1 MCGGG
6 GDGGADQMRRD
17 EQEREARMAQATA
30 QINAMFGVN
39 PGAPVLTDEQKR
51 SAQQRADLERQLQ
64 TRVRPDG
71 TVEYPYLQMRTP
83 RQIGEEGYYDDSD
96 YYAEMTPQQRQSAF
110 MRRAAQIKDQLA
122 RLPGVPN
129 FSSLAAD
136 AERNKIARD
145 AMYERTGDDIMGYFT
160 DQLGQQRDRAAAAI
174 AIDMA
179 RKGQTYGSAR
189 TDADRLLQETNDD
202 RVMQLQTQADAAVT
216 DLRSSDEKARLD
228 LIARIR
234 AGMDQQSAI
243 AGANSA
249 LSTNIDRVREGA
261 TSQSME
267 GLFANIEDLYG
278 QKRAVDAYNRGYQN
292 TVGVTT
298 PGSGTVETGRVY

>member
-17 EQEREARMAQATA
+17 EQEREARMAQAVA
-30 QINAMFGVN
+30 QINAMFGVA
-39 PGAPVLTDEQKR
+39 PGAPVLTEGQKR
-51 SAQQRADLERQLQ
+51 AAEQRAALDRQLQ
-64 TRVRPDG
+64 TTVRPDG
-71 TVEYPYLQMRTP
+71 TVDYPNLVLRAP
-83 RQIGEEGYYDDSD
+83 RNARGGRYYGDPDAYSP
-96 YYAEMTPQQRQSAF
+96 AQL
-110 MRRAAQIKDQLA
+110 AQIKATKAAQLRA
-122 RLPGVPN
+122 QRDALPASPN
-129 FSSLAAD
+129 FDTLGAD
-136 AERNKIARD
+136 AVRNKQARD
-145 AMYERTGDDIMGYFT
+145 ALYARTKDDIMRYFN
-160 DQLGQQRDRAAAAI
+160 DQLGRQRDRAAVAI

-234 AGMDQQSAI
+234 AGTDQQSAI

-261 TSQSME
+261 TSQSLE
-267 GLFANIEDLYG
+267 GLFANIEELYG
-278 QKRAVDAYNRGYQN
+278 QKRAVDAYNRGYRD
-292 TVGVTT
+292 TVGVAT
-298 PGSGTVETGRVY
+298 PGSGPVETGRVY